1 MNKKILSIF
10 IVLVV
15 IFTTIMPTAFAVD
28 YDNISNTTIHYGG
41 QITTCG
47 TSKPGTAWNWSKG
60 SYHFEGQSF
69 TQPLYSNYLFTNASK
84 VRITACN
91 DAEKEVLTVKLLK
104 KQIGVDWSVSTKK
117 IKHGETLSWQVEIDS
132 SREYILMFQGTHAN
146 FYGTISRVAA

>member
-1 MNKKILSIF
+1 MSKKILSVICV
-10 IVLVV
+10 IVV
-15 IFTTIMPTAFAVD
+15 IITSMPISLAINC
-28 YDNISNTTIHYGG
+28 DNISNITINNSGPVTTYS
-41 QITTCG
+41 

-69 TQPLYSNYLFTNASK
+69 SQPLYSNYLFTNASK